1 MHCVTFHVQTCNH
14 SCVSGCARHPKG
26 RPLSCHADTQ
36 QVLWVE
42 HTSGLLSLWHS
53 YTQDKIE
60 RLTLHYFFFPHAFFS
75 HSKVFPSA
83 GWERR
88 CDHSGEQLSFWRWKW
103 KNERRQRPCRWSQV
117 SVCVCVFTLHRKP
130 ATPTRVTQLTVWE
143 SLHRNATVVIEAR
156 QAVMKIFED
165 YTQSWYWILMWVF
178 SRQQF
183 FLHACLLETWHA
195 VF

>member
-1 MHCVTFHVQTCNH
+1 MHCVTLHVQTCNH

-42 HTSGLLSLWHS
+42 HTSGLLSLWQF
-53 YTQDKIE
+53 YMQDKIE
-60 RLTLHYFFFPHAFFS
+60 RLTLHYFFFLMLS
-75 HSKVFPSA
+75 SVT
-83 GWERR
+83 RR
-88 CDHSGEQLSFWRWKW
+88 CFPALGEKGGVITVGNNSHFDDGSGKMRDAKDLVDGVKW
-103 KNERRQRPCRWSQV
+103 
-117 SVCVCVFTLHRKP
+117 VCVCVCVYFTPQSSDTNTRHAANGVGVSPQKRDGGHWSSSGRHEDLWRLH
-130 ATPTRVTQLTVWE
+130 
-143 SLHRNATVVIEAR
+143 
-156 QAVMKIFED
+156 AVLVLD
-165 YTQSWYWILMWVF
+165 PHVSF